1 MMFKHCAVRTQKIGR
16 YFYCW
21 IFQFLLKFGDHLKL
35 KIRRGAQIL
44 VLQSHSEVV
53 KMSSILFLYSK
64 KALLAESSTKITGGR
79 KTLKNKFLQKFL
91 QGSTFTKK
99 SQDFQ
104 NCVTSNC
111 SNKSFS
117 SIFFSVHFIFLVL
130 RFGDLDR
137 RKRNGPTGSFALL
150 SLDQS
155 CQTRCMGCVTMTAHK
170 TI

>member
-1 MMFKHCAVRTQKIGR
+1 MRFYVYFQTLCNPRTWKIGR

-53 KMSSILFLYSK
+53 KMSSILFFG
-64 KALLAESSTKITGGR
+64 AESSTKITGGR
-79 KTLKNKFLQKFL
+79 KPLKNKFLQKFL
-91 QGSTFTKK
+91 QGSTFTKNRK
-99 SQDFQ
+99 IFRIAWLQTVQTNRSHR
-104 NCVTSNC
+104 
-111 SNKSFS
+111 S
-117 SIFFSVHFIFLVL
+117 SSRSILFFWFFDLVIL
-130 RFGDLDR
+130 IEENEMDQQVA
-137 RKRNGPTGSFALL
+137 SLL